1 MSRRRKGRPRGA
13 QPAPL
18 GPQTRGWVSAVT
30 CFSIALLWFRKC
42 WLSHCPL
49 DPWSP
54 VIARWVLLPFS
65 SEGQRHRTLG
75 HDEGRPPGSAGLR
88 ITLTCLSPS
97 PREVS
102 TREGS
107 DGVLRVVS
115 VAGVAAR
122 PPGWRE
128 QATGSK
134 HMACGFFRR
143 KSENS
148 AYWRNI

>member
-13 QPAPL
+13 QPCSF
-18 GPQTRGWVSAVT
+18 GPPDAG
-30 CFSIALLWFRKC
+30 FGIALCGLE
-42 WLSHCPL
+42 SAGSATVPL

-97 PREVS
+97 P
-102 TREGS
+102 
-107 DGVLRVVS
+107 
-115 VAGVAAR
+115 
-122 PPGWRE
+122 
-128 QATGSK
+128 
-134 HMACGFFRR
+134 
-143 KSENS
+143 
-148 AYWRNI
+148 